1 MTDIYQ
7 FLAPLYWLQSHE
19 WVFWILVNLSAYFGY
34 WIARYGMLGI
44 LGVVLPFASGACTI
58 IFASEWWMGSIG
70 IATMLVVSAPYL
82 VIAWKER
89 KRENINDDSSPG

>member
-1 MTDIYQ
+1 MPSDLFHYV
-7 FLAPLYWLQSHE
+7 YWLQSHE

-44 LGVVLPFASGACTI
+44 LGVVLPFASGVCTV

-70 IATMLVVSAPYL
+70 ITTMLIVAAPFF
-82 VIAWKER
+82 VIAWKYR
-89 KRENINDDSSPG
+89 KRASS